1 MNAED
6 ATALMDLRMHWDE
19 AYVISLNGETWWA
32 RFRGSTDD
40 LLADTCDDL
49 RELIRTDY
57 SSRQRARAANG
68 EFIPVRGERM
78 ST

>member
-1 MNAED
+1 MDAED
-6 ATALMDLRMHWDE
+6 ATALMDLQMHWDE
-19 AYVISLNGETWWA
+19 AYVISFNGETWWA

-40 LLADTCDDL
+40 LLADTCDEL

-57 SSRQRARAANG
+57 ANRQRARAVNG
-68 EFIPVRGERM
+68 EISPLPGERM